1 MSRDHAELVF
11 NAVDKVYPISHAS
24 AISQANKNQIITI
37 QDIGSMHGTYLN
49 TAELARKSPT
59 VLRDGDTLVFG
70 AEVRRGP
77 ETFPACAFRV
87 NYEFLPY
94 K

>member
-1 MSRDHAELVF
+1 MIKLTLFQS
-11 NAVDKVYPISHAS
+11 
-24 AISQANKNQIITI
+24 ITI

-49 TAELARKSPT
+49 GTL
-59 VLRDGDTLVFG
+59 LRENAPVMVGDDDLVVFG
-70 AEVRRGP
+70 AEVKRGT
-77 ETFPACAFRV
+77 EVFPACAFRV